1 MAKKQANIGQLAK
14 MRFNSSVENSAKQAN
29 DKEVEIKRVLA
40 EKDAKLGS
48 EEKWRRSSLF
58 NSVTHN
64 LQMHSDLQTKH
75 KLDRLEM
82 LKDKIDVQTSLQS
95 KRHMDTNEDFKK
107 RLLHE
112 KIMDVTQNNNAIKED
127 LFRTTKGF

>member
-82 LKDKIDVQTSLQS
+82 LKDKIDVQTSLHS
-95 KRHMDTNEDFKK
+95 KKHMDTNEDFRK
-107 RLLHE
+107 RL
-112 KIMDVTQNNNAIKED
+112 
-127 LFRTTKGF
+127 

>member
-1 MAKKQANIGQLAK
+1 M
-14 MRFNSSVENSAKQAN
+14 
-29 DKEVEIKRVLA
+29 A

-58 NSVTHN
+58 NSVNHN

-82 LKDKIDVQTSLQS
+82 IKDKLDVQTSLHS
-95 KRHMDTNEDFKK
+95 KNHMETTENFRK
-107 RLLHE
+107 RLQHE
-112 KIMDVTQNNNAIKED
+112 KLMDCNQNNNVIKED
-127 LFRTTKGF
+127 LFRTTKGFKQ